1 MNTEVERKEG
11 LSIQLNVLKRQV
23 ELQRQTQF
31 VLVIGKSGITEGH
44 IWDQYES
51 WMLEMDNFTKKM
63 GHLLLKNSY
72 R

>member
-44 IWDQYES
+44 IWDQYEN
-51 WMLEMDNFTKKM
+51 WMLEMDNFTKEM